1 MRITL
6 NWLRELVDVLLPV
19 DELCDTL
26 AMAGIEIESI
36 DERRPVWRAVEVAE
50 VLRVDQ
56 HPNADRLKLCE
67 VRTGRGSVRVVCGA
81 SNMRAG
87 DRVALAPPGA
97 ELPRDRRIERATIRG
112 QVSEGMLCAAREL
125 DLIED
130 DEEGGIMILPSDAP
144 LGTPLIAY
152 FGAEDTVLDFALT
165 PNRGDCL
172 SVLGIAREVAALT
185 GARLH
190 PRPAHF
196 TEEGPATSSLAAV
209 TVEAPDLCPRYC
221 ARVVRG
227 VGVARSP
234 RWLRTRLEMVGLRP
248 ISNIVDVTNYVMLE
262 RGQPLHAFDL
272 ARLAAGRVTV
282 RRAGD
287 RQRIMTLD
295 GITRELLADDLVI
308 ADAHVP
314 VAIAGIMGGA
324 DSEICATTGD
334 VLVESAFFVP
344 ETVRRTARR
353 LGLASE
359 SSYRFERGVD
369 PSATTAALDRAVELI
384 VATAGG
390 TVAHGILEKKARGG
404 PRTPSIRLRTARLNA
419 LLGTRLSVAEIE
431 RPLRALGAA
440 VSGGAR
446 TALRVIPP
454 PHRFDLQSEV
464 DLVEEVAR
472 LSGYDAI
479 PPTTPTIHL
488 GGSGAGVA
496 RAEDPVRDALRA
508 AGFSEMVTLALTAA
522 ENNVAFPGLPEMG
535 GEPVRLVNPLSS
547 EAAELRRSLL
557 PGLLGALDENL
568 RQSEPMVAAFSLGRV
583 YACEDGRYHERQ
595 AVGMLLAGQWP
606 AAAIGEAP
614 RPCDFGDL
622 KGAIDL
628 ALTRLHSE
636 PPRWESIA
644 EEALYLHPGK
654 AARVVIGKVLC
665 GVAGA
670 LHPNL
675 VAARG
680 LEYVPWLAE
689 LDMLRVL
696 HYCPRRVSF
705 RPLPRFPAV
714 QRDVA
719 VVVDGGFQAQQ
730 IVDVIRELAQ
740 PLVEDVRVF
749 DHYAGAPIP
758 AGKKSLAYSIS
769 YRAPDRTLTD
779 DEVNALHAD
788 VVRGLLQRVPA
799 EVRQ

>member
-1 MRITL
+1 MKITL
-6 NWLRELVDVLLPV
+6 NWLRELVDVVLPV

-26 AMAGIEIESI
+26 AMAGIEIEAI
-36 DERRPVWRAVEVAE
+36 EERRPVWRAVEVAE
-50 VLRVDQ
+50 VVRVDQ

-67 VRTGRGSVRVVCGA
+67 VQTARGLARIVCGA

-97 ELPRDRRIERATIRG
+97 ELPRDRRIECTTIRG
-112 QVSEGMLCAAREL
+112 QASAGMLCSAREL
-125 DLIED
+125 DLVD
-130 DEEGGIMILPSDAP
+130 DEEGGIMILPPDAP
-144 LGTPLIAY
+144 LGATLVDY
-152 FGAEDTVLDFALT
+152 LGAEDTVLDFALT

-185 GARLH
+185 GSRLH
-190 PRPAHF
+190 PQPVRLA
-196 TEEGPATSSLAAV
+196 EEGPGASALASV

-227 VGVARSP
+227 VRVAYSP

-272 ARLAAGRVTV
+272 ARLTERQVTV

-308 ADAHVP
+308 ADMHAP

-324 DSEICATTGD
+324 DSEIRATTGD
-334 VLVESAFFVP
+334 VLVESAFFIP

-390 TVAHGILEKKARGG
+390 TVAPGILEKRACDKAQ
-404 PRTPSIRLRTARLNA
+404 TPTIRLRAARVNA
-419 LLGTRLSVAEIE
+419 LLGTHFSVAEIE

-440 VSGGAR
+440 VSANAR
-446 TALRVIPP
+446 TVLRVTPP
-454 PHRFDLQSEV
+454 PHRFDLRSEV

-472 LSGYDAI
+472 LSGYDDIAA
-479 PPTTPTIHL
+479 TTPTIRL
-488 GGSGAGVA
+488 GGAGAGTA
-496 RAEDPVRDALRA
+496 RADDPVRDALRA
-508 AGFSEMVTLALTAA
+508 AGFSETVTLALTAA
-522 ENNVAFPGLPEMG
+522 ESNAAFPGLPEMG

-557 PGLLGALDENL
+557 PGLLHTLAENV
-568 RQSEPMVAAFSLGRV
+568 RQSEPLVAVFSCGRV
-583 YACEDGRYHERQ
+583 YACEDGRYHERE
-595 AVGMLLAGQWP
+595 AIGMLLAGQWP
-606 AAAIGEAP
+606 AAAIGEVP

-622 KGAIDL
+622 KGTIDL
-628 ALTRLHSE
+628 ALARLHSE
-636 PPRWESIA
+636 SPRWERIA
-644 EEALYLHPGK
+644 AEAPYLHPGK
-654 AARVVIGKVLC
+654 AARVMIGKVLC

-670 LHPNL
+670 LHPDL
-675 VAARG
+675 VAAHG
-680 LEYVPWLAE
+680 LEYAPWLAE

-719 VVVDGGFQAQQ
+719 VIVDAGFQAQQ
-730 IVDVIRELAQ
+730 IIDVIRGLSQ

-749 DHYAGAPIP
+749 DHYVGAPIP
-758 AGKKSLAYSIS
+758 EGKKSLAYSIS

-779 DEVNALHAD
+779 EEVNALHAD
-788 VVRGLLQRVPA
+788 VVGRLLQRVPA